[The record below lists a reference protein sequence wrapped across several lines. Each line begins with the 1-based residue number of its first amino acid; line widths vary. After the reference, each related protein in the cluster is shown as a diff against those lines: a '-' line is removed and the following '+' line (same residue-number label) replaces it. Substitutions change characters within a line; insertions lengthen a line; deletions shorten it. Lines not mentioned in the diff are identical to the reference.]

1 MRIIVVIIATVLS
14 LLSVGS
20 TSSQAVTIIPA
31 KPNYQPRVTQ
41 YEYELQ
47 AEWETYQRHYDNAV
61 DMFDLYYQAVDP
73 NEVTAIMEFNRLY
86 SRVGVIE
93 HIDGSLLT
101 FPTQPMKMKRVNGKF
116 VSHNLL
122 IARGE

>member
-1 MRIIVVIIATVLS
+1 MRIIIAIIAMVLS

-20 TSSQAVTIIPA
+20 VQADTVTIIPA
-31 KPNYQPRVTQ
+31 KPAYQPHN
-41 YEYELQ
+41 
-47 AEWETYQRHYDNAV
+47 EWQQHYDNAA

-73 NEVTAIMEFNRLY
+73 NKVTATMEFNRLY

-93 HIDGSLLT
+93 HIDGFLIT
-101 FPTQPMKMKRVNGKF
+101 FPTIPMKMKRVNGRF

-122 IARGE
+122 ISRGK